1 MTDMMGSLWL
11 LLFVAACLVAVSDWR
26 KAVFLGILIDVL
38 RDPARKLVAEKPITI
53 TLSGAALWLL
63 IVGVATLLTRGGMR
77 RMLQTYPRLRSAFLL
92 LIFAMIPAAIISVF
106 TQPQGVALAAIG
118 MATYIIP
125 VLGVGAGYVF
135 ARNRNSVLAFL
146 RFYVVVNSVALIGVV
161 LQYLGSDVPALGGID
176 FKWIRYRDGYTVDLM
191 CGWYRSPDIMGLHA
205 AHVIMFSL
213 LLAAEG
219 RRGIRG
225 GWLCFALWAAFCV
238 IVSGRRKMIGVPLV
252 FVASLLTLA
261 WFFGVNRIGKF
272 ATIVFVAL
280 AMGGGLGIFVLATD
294 QADDYTEYASSLF
307 TEGAGRTNEIV
318 VGSTISTLMNV
329 GILGSGLGSATQGRY
344 YVSQGVGAT
353 RGWQEDGV
361 SRLFAEFGVIGVLL
375 LSIAILQVVR
385 SANKSLRMVAPSNE
399 LKILQ
404 LGLFS
409 IVIGNIASF
418 CISHQQ
424 YSGDPVNA
432 LIVTLMVGMAFA
444 VPSLQAAPLPA
455 VSQGPLAS
463 VPVGRNLIRSTP

>member
-1 MTDMMGSLWL
+1 MTGSIGALWL
-11 LLFVAACLVAVSDWR
+11 LLFGAACLVAVSDWR

-38 RDPARKLVAEKPITI
+38 RDPARKLVEGKPIQV

-63 IVGVATLLTRGGMR
+63 IVLVASIACRGTVV
-77 RMLQTYPRLRSAFLL
+77 RMLQTYPRLRSAFYLV
-92 LIFAMIPAAIISVF
+92 IAAMIPAAAISVLL
-106 TQPQGVALAAIG
+106 QPQGVILAAIG
-118 MATYIIP
+118 GATYMIP
-125 VLGVGAGYVF
+125 MLGVGAGYAF
-135 ARNRNSVLAFL
+135 ARNRKTVLSFL
-146 RFYVVVNSVALIGVV
+146 RLYTIVNSIALIGVV
-161 LQYLGSDVPALGGID
+161 LQYLGSDFPALGGID
-176 FKWIRYRDGYTVDLM
+176 FKWIRYRTGYTVDLM

-225 GWLCFALWAAFCV
+225 GWLVFALWATFCV

-261 WFFGVNRIGKF
+261 WFYGVNRIGKF
-272 ATIVFVAL
+272 ATIIGVSV
-280 AMGGGLGIFVLATD
+280 AMGGGLGVFVLATD

-307 TEGAGRTNEIV
+307 TEGAGRSSEIV
-318 VGSTISTLMNV
+318 VGSTISTVMSV

-344 YVSQGVGAT
+344 YVSEGVGAT

-375 LSIAILQVVR
+375 LVVAIFQVLR
-385 SANKSLRMVAPSNE
+385 SAGKSLRMVPPSSD

-404 LGLFS
+404 LGLVS
-409 IVIGNIASF
+409 IVVGNIASF

-444 VPSLQAAPLPA
+444 VPSLQPVPVSA
-455 VSQGPLAS
+455 VSRVAA
-463 VPVGRNLIRSTP
+463 VPVGRGLMKSP

>member
-1 MTDMMGSLWL
+1 MTDMMGSLWML
-11 LLFVAACLVAVSDWR
+11 VLVAACLVAVSDWR
-26 KAVFLGILIDVL
+26 KAVFIGILIDVL
-38 RDPARKLVAEKPITI
+38 RDPVRKLVVGKPIAI

-63 IVGVATLLTRGGMR
+63 IVVVATVAARGGLR

-92 LIFAMIPAAIISVF
+92 LLFAMIPAAMMSVF
-106 TQPQGVALAAIG
+106 TQPQGLALAAIG
-118 MATYIIP
+118 TATYLIP
-125 VLGVGAGYVF
+125 VLGVGAGYAF
-135 ARNRNSVLAFL
+135 ARNRSSVLMFM
-146 RFYVVVNSVALIGVV
+146 RFYVIVNSVALIGVV
-161 LQYLGSDVPALGGID
+161 LQYLGSDFAALGGID

-225 GWLCFALWAAFCV
+225 GWLVFALWAAFCV

-261 WFFGVNRIGKF
+261 WYFGVSRIGKF
-272 ATIVFVAL
+272 ATIVAVSVAL
-280 AMGGGLGIFVLATD
+280 GGGMGVFVLATD

-307 TEGAGRTNEIV
+307 TEGAGRTNDIV
-318 VGSTISTLMNV
+318 IGSTISTLTHV
-329 GILGSGLGSATQGRY
+329 GILGGGLGSATQGRY
-344 YVSQGVGAT
+344 YFSQGQGAT

-361 SRLFAEFGVIGVLL
+361 SRLFAEFGVFGVVLL
-375 LSIAILQVVR
+375 VFAILQVLW
-385 SANKSLRMVAPSNE
+385 SATKSLRMLPPSSD

-409 IVIGNIASF
+409 IVVGNIASF

-432 LIVTLMVGMAFA
+432 LVVTLMVGMAFA
-444 VPSLQAAPLPA
+444 VPALQPTPLPMSA
-455 VSQGPLAS
+455 KTSV
-463 VPVGRNLIRSTP
+463 VPVGRALISSSP